1 MPVKR
6 QIRMVADLNKCLGCH
21 TCTMA
26 CKTMWT
32 DRNRGQMHMY
42 WNNVE
47 TQPGMGYPKNYE
59 TQGGWF
65 NVADRNSIPLPN
77 ISEAY
82 GSPWEYNYY
91 EVLQTDG
98 DDTSASEL
106 VPSPEP
112 SGSGVSSSNLDEDV
126 GAGIFPNSYYFYL
139 PRICNHC
146 TDPPCVDACPRQAV
160 YKREEDGI
168 VLVDQTR
175 CRGYHHCVKGCPY
188 KKIYYNPEEK
198 VAQKCIFCYP
208 RIEEHKGN
216 FCATQCV
223 GRVHHV
229 GYAEDTSSSV
239 YKLINKWKVALRLH
253 PEFKTEPNVF
263 YIPPFSPPTY
273 SSTGKVTSTPR
284 IPFEVLARLFG
295 DTPGQS
301 LNQRADRVK
310 EIFDTIQSERNKVA
324 SGGNSEL
331 IELLIP
337 HSETD
342 RIQV

>member
-32 DRNRGQMHMY
+32 DRNKGQIHMY

-47 TQPGMGYPKNYE
+47 TQPGMGYPKKYE
-59 TQGGWF
+59 IQGGWF
-65 NVADRNSIPLPN
+65 NVADRGKIPIPT
-77 ISEAY
+77 IDEGY
-82 GSPWEYNYY
+82 GTPWEYNYG
-91 EVLQTDG
+91 EVLKTDV
-98 DDTSASEL
+98 DDASASVL
-106 VPSPEP
+106 VPSPDP
-112 SGSGVSSSNLDEDV
+112 SGSDTYASNWDEDV
-126 GAGIFPNSYYFYL
+126 GGGSFPNTYYFYL

-175 CRGYHHCVKGCPY
+175 CRGYRYCVKGCPY
-188 KKIYYNPEEK
+188 KKIYYNPEKK
-198 VAQKCIFCYP
+198 VSQKCIFCYP

-216 FCATQCV
+216 FCASQCV

-229 GYAEDTSSSV
+229 GYADDTTSGI
-239 YKLINKWKVALRLH
+239 YKLINKWKVALQLH

-263 YIPPFSPPTY
+263 YIPPFSPPIY
-273 SSTGKVTSTPR
+273 SLQGKITSTAR
-284 IPFEVLARLFG
+284 IPVEMLAKLFG
-295 DTPGQS
+295 DDPRQS
-301 LNQRADRVK
+301 LIQRIDRIT
-310 EIFDTIQSERNKVA
+310 EIFDTIQSERDKVA
-324 SGGNSEL
+324 SGGSSEL
-331 IELLIP
+331 IDILIP
-337 HSETD
+337 HSEAD

>member
-32 DRNRGQMHMY
+32 DRNKGQMHMY

-47 TQPGMGYPKNYE
+47 TRPGKGYPKDWE

-65 NVADRNSIPLPN
+65 NAQDKSAIPLPGIN
-77 ISEAY
+77 QGY
-82 GSPWEYNYY
+82 GAPWEYNY
-91 EVLQTDG
+91 EDVMKTKGG
-98 DDTSASEL
+98 DAKASVL
-106 VPSPEP
+106 VPSPEH
-112 SGSGVSSSNLDEDV
+112 SGKDAYASNWDEDV
-126 GAGIFPNSYYFYL
+126 GEGTFPNTFYFYL

-168 VLVDQTR
+168 VLVEQAR
-175 CRGYHHCVKGCPY
+175 CRGYRYCIKGCPY

-198 VAQKCIFCYP
+198 IAQKCIFCYP
-208 RIEEHKGN
+208 RIEQPLGT

-223 GRVHHV
+223 GRIHHV
-229 GYAEDTSSSV
+229 GYADDVNSGV
-239 YKLINKWKVALRLH
+239 YKLIDKWKVALRLH
-253 PEFKTEPNVF
+253 PEYKTEPNVF
-263 YIPPFSPPTY
+263 YIPPLSPATY
-273 SSTGKVTSTPR
+273 SPEGALGDNQR
-284 IPFEVLARLFG
+284 IPVEVLAKLFG
-295 DTPGQS
+295 DTPDQT
-301 LNQRADRVK
+301 LDQRASRIL
-310 EIFDTIQSERNKVA
+310 EIFGILQAEREKVA
-324 SGGNSEL
+324 KGEHSEL
-331 IELLIP
+331 IDILIP
-337 HSETD
+337 HSEAD